1 MPCPPL
7 ASCTATG
14 GATPDWSFAGLVMMA
29 LLTLLLLGA
38 LECVRVS
45 GQRRSRQEAAQDEIM
60 HLVGAVGFQ
69 VRGARGV
76 G

>member
-1 MPCPPL
+1 
-7 ASCTATG
+7 
-14 GATPDWSFAGLVMMA
+14 MMA